1 MNEKKKKKY
10 TDFMRWTEQTGPD
23 KQDYQ
28 QTTQDTT
35 QKTRPTEQN
44 PTWKMG
50 A

>member
-1 MNEKKKKKY
+1 
-10 TDFMRWTEQTGPD
+10 MRWTEQPGPD

-28 QTTQDTT
+28 QTPQDTT

-50 A
+50 T